1 MNIKVNI
8 SNIAIKLYMN
18 TPSQD
23 KSTPQ
28 FYLMLRVPLIY
39 LDKK

>member
-1 MNIKVNI
+1 MNIKVKV

-18 TPSQD
+18 TPSED
-23 KSTPQ
+23 KKSPQ
-28 FYLMLRVPLIY
+28 FYLMLKVPLIY